1 MSSVADRTVVR
12 GLGFGVGV
20 PRGML
25 WSKNSSCTGLAAVAW
40 VGATWTQY
48 SRQLRVCPRAAS
60 VQPEPGVATGRVA
73 MANRTVSAVG
83 PSASL
88 QVSGLWDVTPG
99 GVQPHDAAIRLTNTS
114 TMNWRTRQ
122 A

>member
-1 MSSVADRTVVR
+1 MTVVR

-20 PRGML
+20 PIGML
-25 WSKNSSCTGLAAVAW
+25 WSKNSSCTGPAAVERAGW
-40 VGATWTQY
+40 TCTQY
-48 SRQLRVCPRAAS
+48 SRQSRVCPRAAS
-60 VQPEPGVATGRVA
+60 VQPDPGVATGRVA
-73 MANRTVSAVG
+73 MAKRTVSAVG

-99 GVQPHDAAIRLTNTS
+99 GVQPQDAAVRLTNTS
-114 TMNWRTRQ
+114 TTTTWRTRQ